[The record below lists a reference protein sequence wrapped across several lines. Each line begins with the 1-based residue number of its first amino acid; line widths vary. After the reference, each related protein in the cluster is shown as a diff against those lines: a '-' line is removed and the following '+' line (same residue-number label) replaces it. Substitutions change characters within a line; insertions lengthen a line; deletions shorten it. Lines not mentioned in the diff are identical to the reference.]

1 MERRKATTLGND
13 MNYSGETKVL
23 VEPRELRG
31 VREMEI
37 CFQNS

>member
-1 MERRKATTLGND
+1 MERRKTTTLGND

-23 VEPRELRG
+23 VELRELQR
-31 VREMEI
+31 VEEIEI